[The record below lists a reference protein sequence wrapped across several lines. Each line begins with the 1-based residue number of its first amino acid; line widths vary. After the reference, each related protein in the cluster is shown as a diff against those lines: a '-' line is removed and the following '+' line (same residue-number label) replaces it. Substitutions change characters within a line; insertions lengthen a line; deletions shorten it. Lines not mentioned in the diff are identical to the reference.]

1 MVPVGYKGSVGHSR
15 VSTNVG
21 SSAPSP
27 NGKAEVGSTS
37 IPGSNPGG
45 ASKMSL

>member
-1 MVPVGYKGSVGHSR
+1 MVPVGYKGSVAHSR

-27 NGKAEVGSTS
+27 NGKAKV
-37 IPGSNPGG
+37 GG
-45 ASKMSL
+45 ASKLSL